1 MLVLYTIIFSI
12 AMIVILPYYGLK
24 ILIEGKYRKSLGQ
37 KLGFIPPA
45 VFEAMRGYPRIWIH
59 AVSVG
64 EVTAAAPIAAALR
77 ERKPSACIVV
87 STGTETGRDMAERLI
102 PGATAFIYYPLDLPF
117 ITKKVI
123 GRVRPNIFILTETEL
138 WPNFLKNCRDAGVK
152 SVMVNG
158 RISPRSFGRYVQTAF
173 FWGKILGLVDR
184 IGVISDVDRSRIE
197 AMGALPSNVRVLGN
211 AKYDS
216 LASKVDSGIRAEMAR
231 RLRVEPGAR
240 IFVAGSTHKGEE
252 EIVLY
257 VYKKIL
263 DVYPDFR
270 LILVPRHIQRGQEV
284 LALVKAV
291 GFTDCISFTEIN
303 KGRQPSGERVVVVD
317 VIGELFHVY
326 SLATLVYLGG
336 SLVPKGGQNILEPA
350 AWGKVVFYG
359 PSMDDFLG
367 EKALLEEVGCGMMI
381 RNKEELLE
389 RILNILKDPE
399 KMNRHGEAGRQKVMD
414 NRGASK
420 RYADLV
426 LEVLDLKDKQT

>member
-1 MLVLYTIIFSI
+1 MLTLYTIILSI
-12 AMIVILPYYGLK
+12 AMLLILPYYGLK

-37 KLGFIPPA
+37 KLGFIPSA
-45 VFEAMRGYPRIWIH
+45 VFEAMTGHPRIWIH

-64 EVTAAAPIAAALR
+64 EVTAAAPIVAALR
-77 ERKPSACIVV
+77 ERKPAACIVV

-102 PGATAFIYYPLDLPF
+102 PGATAFMYYPLDLPF
-117 ITKKVI
+117 ITQKVI
-123 GRVRPNIFILTETEL
+123 SRVRPDLFILTETEL

-152 SVMVNG
+152 SVMING
-158 RISPRSFGRYVQTAF
+158 RISPRSFRRYVRTAF
-173 FWGKILGLVDR
+173 FWRKILRFVDR
-184 IGVISDVDRSRIE
+184 IGVISEVDKSRIE
-197 AMGALPSNVRVLGN
+197 AMGASPSNVRVLGN

-216 LASKVDSGIRAEMAR
+216 LASKVDSGIRVEMAR
-231 RLRVEPGAR
+231 RLQIEPGPR

-284 LALVKAV
+284 LSLVKAA
-291 GFTDCISFTEIN
+291 GFMDCIAFTEIN
-303 KGRQPSGERVVVVD
+303 GGRQPAGERVVVVD

-367 EKALLEEVGCGMMI
+367 EKAMLEEAGCGIMI
-381 RNKEELLE
+381 RSKEELLE
-389 RILNILKDPE
+389 KILNILKDPDDL
-399 KMNRHGEAGRQKVMD
+399 NRRGEAGRQKVMD
-414 NRGASK
+414 NRGASE
-420 RYADLV
+420 RYAELI
-426 LEVLDLKDKQT
+426 LEVLDLKSKRI